1 MPDIMDE
8 YWAQLKEELP
18 PIIVVAAKHH
28 DDNINRFLEEN
39 DYSLLWAEEEE
50 YDESYSS
57 IYTRNR

>member
-28 DDNINRFLEEN
+28 DDNINRFLAEN

-50 YDESYSS
+50 YDED
-57 IYTRNR
+57 